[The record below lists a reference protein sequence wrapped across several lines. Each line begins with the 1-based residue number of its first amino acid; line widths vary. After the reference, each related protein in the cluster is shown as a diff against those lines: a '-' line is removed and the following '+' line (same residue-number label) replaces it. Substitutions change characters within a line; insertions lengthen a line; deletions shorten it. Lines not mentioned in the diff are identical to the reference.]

1 MRIQNTWID
10 GGSFLLALFVLAGTV
25 APLIE
30 NVRQNKAASNDYV
43 VAAVGFLIAIVFF
56 WLSAVIGKNQKAIRD
71 VRRWLPE
78 DGSTENR
85 EQSK

>member
-1 MRIQNTWID
+1 MRIQNTWFD

-43 VAAVGFLIAIVFF
+43 VATVGFLIAIVFF